1 MNSLE
6 KAKKIGEILD
16 RKKGEDISILNVSG
30 ITSITDFY
38 VIVTAKNTVH
48 AKTLCD
54 EIEEQLKKL
63 NISPRNIEGYQSA
76 MWILM
81 DYENVIVHVF
91 YEETRKFYDLER
103 LWADAERIAID
114 NDK

>member
-1 MNSLE
+1 MDSQE
-6 KAKKIGEILD
+6 KAIKIGKILD
-16 RKKGEDISILNVSG
+16 NKKGEDIAVLKVAG
-30 ITSITDFY
+30 ITSITDYY

-54 EIEEQLKKL
+54 EREEQLKKQGV
-63 NISPRNIEGYQSA
+63 SPRNIEGYQSA

-103 LWADAERIAID
+103 LWSDAQRIDI
-114 NDK
+114 NVK

>member
-16 RKKGEDISILNVSG
+16 NKKGEDIAILNVSG
-30 ITSITDFY
+30 ITSLTDYY

-54 EIEEQLKKL
+54 EIEEKLKKCD
-63 NISPRNIEGYQSA
+63 ISPRNIEGYQSA
-76 MWILM
+76 MWILK
-81 DYENVIVHVF
+81 DYEKVIVHVF

-103 LWADAERIAID
+103 LWGDAQRISID
-114 NDK
+114 N